1 MPLTRSSSPRPDVS
15 RRWPQFDRFSYILAD
30 MAEIIKNM
38 TAFMGPMN
46 NRLERLEKRIDE
58 QAKEIERL
66 RSELSAKEKAATSR
80 KK

>member
-1 MPLTRSSSPRPDVS
+1 
-15 RRWPQFDRFSYILAD
+15 

-66 RSELSAKEKAATSR
+66 RSELSAKERAATSR

>member
-1 MPLTRSSSPRPDVS
+1 METPFYSKLYLTGRCAYRYNYST
-15 RRWPQFDRFSYILAD
+15 Q
-30 MAEIIKNM
+30 
-38 TAFMGPMN
+38 
-46 NRLERLEKRIDE
+46 RLERLEKRIEE